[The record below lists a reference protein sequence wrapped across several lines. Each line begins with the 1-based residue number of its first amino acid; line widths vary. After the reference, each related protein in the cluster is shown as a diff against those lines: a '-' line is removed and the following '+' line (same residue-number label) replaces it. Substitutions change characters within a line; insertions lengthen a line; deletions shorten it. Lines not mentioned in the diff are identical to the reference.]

1 MRNDKTIQLKAMQKA
16 QEQADMQRMKDQ
28 AKFQEEISKR
38 KAKEDELLLEVKG
51 RERET

>member
-1 MRNDKTIQLKAMQKA
+1 MQKA

-38 KAKEDELLLEVKG
+38 KAKEDELLLEVK
-51 RERET
+51 RERERGIMHQYNTTG